1 MAYFDYAATSPMHEA
16 IIEAWTNAVHVRGNA
31 SATHR
36 DGQHS
41 RLMWEEG
48 RDKIAAA
55 IGALP
60 FDVTVTGSGTE
71 AINLAIK
78 GLFWGR
84 NGTPASREAGAPLP
98 RPRILTTEA
107 EHHAALDAIH
117 WLVEAEGAFVDFVR
131 VDDTGTIDLGDM
143 EAKLDDDV
151 ALMTTLWTNNEV
163 GTIQPVAQIVA
174 LAEAAKV
181 PVHLD
186 AVATLGYTPIDFAR
200 SGLAALSVSAHK
212 IGGPVGVGAL
222 AVSRSWPI
230 VPLIHGGSQQ
240 RLRSG
245 SLDAAGVFAAGVAA
259 ERATAN
265 IAANAARLS
274 TLRDRLLTGILA
286 TIPTAIVRGH
296 HTNRT
301 AGNVH
306 VTVPGLDSVSA
317 LFLLDEAGHA
327 ASAGSACQA
336 GVQSPSHVLRAMG
349 IADSEGPLRFT
360 LGLENSEAEIDALL
374 EVLPTIVARATH

>member
-1 MAYFDYAATSPMHEA
+1 MAYFDYAATSPMHDA
-16 IIEAWTNAVHVRGNA
+16 VIDAWTRAVHLRGNA

-36 DGQHS
+36 DGQKS

-48 RDKIAAA
+48 RDKIAAS

-84 NGTPASREAGAPLP
+84 NGTPASREIGAPLP

-117 WLVEAEGAFVDFVR
+117 WLVEAEGAIVDFVR
-131 VDDTGTIDLGDM
+131 VDDTGTIDLVDF
-143 EAKLDDDV
+143 EAKLGDDV
-151 ALMTTLWTNNEV
+151 ALVTTLWTNNEV
-163 GTIQPVAQIVA
+163 GTIQPVPEIVA

-222 AVSRSWPI
+222 AMSRSWPI

-259 ERATAN
+259 ERATAD
-265 IAANAARLS
+265 ITANAVRLS
-274 TLRDRLLTGILA
+274 ALRDRLVAGIRA
-286 TIPTAIVRGH
+286 TIPTAVVRGH

-349 IADSEGPLRFT
+349 VADSEGPLRFT
-360 LGLENSEAEIDALL
+360 LGLENSEDEIDALL
-374 EVLPTIVARATH
+374 EVLPNIVARATH

>member
-1 MAYFDYAATSPMHEA
+1 MAYFDYAATSPMQET

-36 DGQHS
+36 DGQRS

-48 RDKIAAA
+48 RDKIAAS

-84 NGTPASREAGAPLP
+84 NGTPASREIGAPLP

-117 WLVEAEGAFVDFVR
+117 WLVEAEGAIVDFVR
-131 VDDTGTIDLGDM
+131 VDDTGTIDLVDLA
-143 EAKLDDDV
+143 AKLGGDV
-151 ALMTTLWTNNEV
+151 ALVTTLWTNNEV
-163 GTIQPVAQIVA
+163 GTIQPVNEIVA

-222 AVSRSWPI
+222 AMSRSWPI

-245 SLDAAGVFAAGVAA
+245 SLDVAGVFAAGVAA
-259 ERATAN
+259 ERATAD
-265 IAANAARLS
+265 IAANAAQLS
-274 TLRDRLLTGILA
+274 ALRDRLVTGILA

-306 VTVPGLDSVSA
+306 ITVPGLDSVSA

-360 LGLENSEAEIDALL
+360 LGLANTEAEIDALL
-374 EVLPTIVARATH
+374 EVLPAIVARATH

>member
-1 MAYFDYAATSPMHEA
+1 MAYFDYAATSPMHEVV
-16 IIEAWTNAVHVRGNA
+16 IDAWTTAVHVRGNA

-36 DGQHS
+36 DGQKS

-48 RDKIAAA
+48 RDKIAGA

-84 NGTPASREAGAPLP
+84 NGTPAMRDDGAPLP
-98 RPRILTTEA
+98 HPRILTTEA

-117 WLVEAEGAFVDFVR
+117 WLVEAEGAIVDFVR
-131 VDDTGTIDLGDM
+131 VDETGTIDLVDLA
-143 EAKLDDDV
+143 AKLGDDV
-151 ALMTTLWTNNEV
+151 ALLTTLWTNNEV
-163 GTIQPVAQIVA
+163 GTIQPVPEIVA
-174 LAEAAKV
+174 LADLAKV

-200 SGLAALSVSAHK
+200 SGLAALSISAHK

-222 AVSRSWPI
+222 AMSRSWPI

-259 ERATAN
+259 ERATAD

-274 TLRDRLLTGILA
+274 ALRDRLVTGILA
-286 TIPTAIVRGH
+286 TIPTAVVRGH

-306 VTVPGLDSVSA
+306 ITVPGLDSVSA

-327 ASAGSACQA
+327 VSAGSACQA

-349 IADSEGPLRFT
+349 VADSEGPLRFT
-360 LGLENSEAEIDALL
+360 LGLANTEAEIDALL
-374 EVLPTIVARATH
+374 DVLPAIVARATR

>member
-1 MAYFDYAATSPMHEA
+1 MAYFDYAATSPMHEVV
-16 IIEAWTNAVHVRGNA
+16 IDAWTTAVHVRGNA

-36 DGQHS
+36 DGQKS

-48 RDKIAAA
+48 RDKIAGA

-84 NGTPASREAGAPLP
+84 NGTPAMRDDGAPLP
-98 RPRILTTEA
+98 HPRILTTEA

-117 WLVEAEGAFVDFVR
+117 WLVEAEGAIVDFVR
-131 VDDTGTIDLGDM
+131 VDETGTIDLVDL
-143 EAKLDDDV
+143 ASKLGDDV
-151 ALMTTLWTNNEV
+151 ALLTTLWTNNEV
-163 GTIQPVAQIVA
+163 GTIQPVPEIVA
-174 LAEAAKV
+174 LADLAKV

-200 SGLAALSVSAHK
+200 SGLAALSISAHK
-212 IGGPVGVGAL
+212 VGGPVGVGAL
-222 AVSRSWPI
+222 AMSRSWPI

-259 ERATAN
+259 ERATADV
-265 IAANAARLS
+265 AANATRLS
-274 TLRDRLLTGILA
+274 ALRDRLVTGILA
-286 TIPTAIVRGH
+286 TIPTAVVRGH

-306 VTVPGLDSVSA
+306 ITVPGLDSVSA

-327 ASAGSACQA
+327 VSAGSACQA

-349 IADSEGPLRFT
+349 VADSEGPLRFT
-360 LGLENSEAEIDALL
+360 LGLANTEAEIDALL
-374 EVLPTIVARATH
+374 DVLPAIVARATR